1 MPFQGRHR
9 TYAIFWPWDAEPF
22 VCTSDI
28 SQMAVSKAVAQGQ
41 TAKLSL
47 FPRKVNT
54 SRLEIGGRNNDLG
67 YLDVLD
73 PGDWLFVFVD
83 PNDGGT
89 PEPLF
94 LGMLDSVFSQRS
106 VSSVGMRSQSVEVSA
121 TGWEK
126 AIQGTNAI
134 TSPHV
139 SSSINTATLLN
150 LGPFGWITQTREG
163 DTAANARGDTNYTL
177 ELPQLIETLVALFLR
192 TDRSRGLDPSVD
204 IQLNR
209 ARETNDTMSRG
220 VSPLFGGQFELPGT
234 GIPLWDFIKMKF
246 EDLHQRTYIDPRMF
260 LNGVTRSLSQL
271 IDQMSNPLINEIFY
285 DVRRVNNDHLSHMDN
300 RLIRG
305 ITGGYTEDAVRE
317 FVRVARDTD
326 NDLATLIEDVAP
338 YMVFRR
344 RPLSPQEIQEL
355 DGPTIDELEFVDLQL
370 GKSDS
375 DLNNMVAL
383 EFPQVSSQLMRVQS
397 GFPGFT
403 QYEAGCMESI
413 RRHGVRFYQ
422 DQAGAWDSRFSAPQ
436 PDLAIGRDWE
446 IRLTASGLDNVA
458 LYTGSG
464 TLPYFRRDVFLGGK
478 VKIMHHTSEGI
489 SHNPV
494 DRVYYVDS
502 LDYQT
507 DPSTGQFTTKIA
519 LSRGYPAGD
528 QRPGMDRPDVISA
541 TGNRDWAD
549 DVSDI

>member
-28 SQMAVSKAVAQGQ
+28 SQMTVSKSVAQGQ

-47 FPRKVNT
+47 FPRKAPTN
-54 SRLEIGGRNNDLG
+54 RLDDSGRRNSDLG

-73 PGDWLFVFVD
+73 PGDWLFIFVD

-94 LGMLDSVFSQRS
+94 LGMLDSVFSKRS
-106 VSSVGMRSQSVEVSA
+106 ISSVGMRSRTIEVAA

-126 AIQGTNAI
+126 AIQGVTAI

-139 SSSINTATLLN
+139 SSSINIATLLN
-150 LGPFGWITQTREG
+150 LGPFGWITQTRDG
-163 DTAANARGDTNYTL
+163 DTAANTSGASPYTL
-177 ELPQLIETLVALFLR
+177 DLPQLLETLVALFLR
-192 TDRSRGLDPSVD
+192 TEQSRGLDPSVT

-209 ARETNDTMSRG
+209 ARETDETADDDID
-220 VSPLFGGQFELPGT
+220 PLFGGQFELPGT

-260 LNGVTRSLSQL
+260 LNGVTKSLSQL
-271 IDQMSNPLINEIFY
+271 IDQMSNPLINEVFY
-285 DVRRVNNDHLSHMDN
+285 DVRRVNNDHLSYMDN
-300 RLIRG
+300 RLVRD

-338 YMVFRR
+338 YMVFRQ
-344 RPLSPQEIQEL
+344 RPLAPQEIQEL
-355 DGPTIDELEFVDLQL
+355 EGPTIDELEFVDLQL

-375 DLNNMVAL
+375 DLNNMIAL
-383 EFPQVSSQLMRVQS
+383 EFPQVSSQLVRVQS
-397 GFPGFT
+397 GFPGFNRRRADCLT
-403 QYEAGCMESI
+403 SI
-413 RRHGVRFYQ
+413 QRHGVRFYQ
-422 DQAGAWDSRFSAPQ
+422 DQAGAWDSRFTAPQ
-436 PDLAIGRDWE
+436 PDIAIGRDWE
-446 IRLTASGLDNVA
+446 IRLTAAGLDNVS

-464 TLPYFRRDVFLGGK
+464 VLPYFRRDIFLGGK
-478 VKIMHHTSEGI
+478 VQITHHTSEGI

-502 LDYQT
+502 LDYQC
-507 DPSTGQFTTKIA
+507 DPSTGQFSTNIA
-519 LSRGYPAGD
+519 LSRGYPVGEE
-528 QRPGMDRPDVISA
+528 RPEMERSA
-541 TGNRDWAD
+541 VVLRGR
-549 DVSDI
+549 